1 MRCSRITTAHSP
13 AMHADVL
20 RRELADHWRAL
31 VAWSAGAVLLS
42 VTYILFY
49 PSIHASGAGIQQLLN
64 SMPAALRNAFL
75 GSGVSYLSPTGYLG
89 TELFGLLVPVLL
101 LVMGVLGGSRAVAG
115 EERNGTIDLLL
126 STPMR
131 RRRLVVEKSAGA
143 LLPLFAVAAAIW
155 VAVAAVGPSQGL
167 SVGLGSLAVAL
178 VGVGLLAAGFGM
190 LAFVVASSA
199 GSSAVGGGVA
209 AALAVALYVL
219 NVIGSVVPALTGL
232 ANAVSPFH
240 WDGGP
245 GVLSNGVAWSG
256 MLLLIA
262 CPIVLLGLAIPL
274 YERRDLTA

>member
-1 MRCSRITTAHSP
+1 
-13 AMHADVL
+13 MHADVL
-20 RRELADHWRAL
+20 RRELADHWRGL
-31 VAWSAGAVLLS
+31 IAWSGGAILLS

-49 PSIHASGAGIQQLLN
+49 PTIHASGAGIQQLLN

-75 GSGVSYLSPTGYLG
+75 GNGVSYLSPAGYLG

-101 LVMGVLGGSRAVAG
+101 LVMGVLAGSRALAA

-126 STPMR
+126 STPVR
-131 RRRLVVEKSAGA
+131 RRRLVVEKAVGA
-143 LLPLFAVAAAIW
+143 LLPLLVIAASVWLAVTVI
-155 VAVAAVGPSQGL
+155 GPSQGL
-167 SVGLGSLAVAL
+167 TVSLVSLAVAL
-178 VGVGLLAAGFGM
+178 VAVALLGAGFGM
-190 LAFVVASSA
+190 LAFAVASA
-199 GSSAVGGGVA
+199 TGSSSLGGGSA

-219 NVIGSVVPALTGL
+219 NVVGSVVPALTGL

-245 GVLSNGVAWSG
+245 SVLSSGVAWSG

-262 CPIVLLGLAIPL
+262 SPIVLLGLAIVL